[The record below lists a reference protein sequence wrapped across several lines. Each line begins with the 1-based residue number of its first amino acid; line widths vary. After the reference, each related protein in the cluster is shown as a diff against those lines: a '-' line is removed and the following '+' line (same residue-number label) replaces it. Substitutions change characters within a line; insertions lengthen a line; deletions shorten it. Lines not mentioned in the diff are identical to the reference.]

1 MTKIFTIVSIHSCP
15 GQKIGLGNSGGLNIY
30 VKNLLEFLLKKQ
42 QKVFLISKKHENC
55 DFETDYKDFKLI
67 HIDLSEKN
75 LFLKNISDQT
85 DVLISNYYTSGNFSK
100 KYFNKKSLLKI
111 NISHTLEYL
120 KKVHYENYKIDQK
133 RIEIEKSIFK
143 FFDFTLS
150 FSKVER
156 DTLVNKYLLPEEKII
171 NSTPGFDRKY
181 FYQDK
186 ENSKNRT
193 IKLNSNE
200 KLILFVGRND
210 YLKGLDIAIDSIK
223 ILSRQNESIR
233 LGIVGGDLGSDKQKD
248 LEKDLNE
255 KKISEKIYWFGS
267 VPQNKLRDY
276 YKSSSLVIIPSR
288 SETFGIVC
296 LEALSSETPVIV
308 SKTGRMQ
315 DFVNHMKNGIVLDM
329 LSSRELSKNIIKFF
343 ENIDKFI
350 ITENDHKN
358 LKKFEWQNVL
368 EDLYKKISI

>member
-1 MTKIFTIVSIHSCP
+1 M
-15 GQKIGLGNSGGLNIY
+15 
-30 VKNLLEFLLKKQ
+30 
-42 QKVFLISKKHENC
+42 
-55 DFETDYKDFKLI
+55 I

-193 IKLNSNE
+193 VKLNSNE

-233 LGIVGGDLGSDKQKD
+233 LGVVGGDLGSDKQKD

-315 DFVNHMKNGIVLDM
+315 DFVNHMRNGIVLDM
-329 LSSRELSKNIIKFF
+329 LSSQELSKNIIKFF